1 MKKYNANQTDYKN
14 PANCLQHRI
23 FLPHKKQLLAV
34 LTALCLAA
42 GLPET
47 NVLAASSASGQ
58 DYVKNENVYARLG
71 ASGTSSDAY
80 VVNAFDVKNSSDITD
95 YGSYSE
101 VKNLTDL
108 SLLEHTA
115 DSTRISAETGK
126 FYYQGALEEAEL
138 PWLFSIQYQLDG
150 NKITPEDLGGND
162 GSLKISLNVRKNPK
176 AKDIFYENYVMQIS
190 LTLDGEK
197 CTDIVAP
204 DASIADAGANRQ
216 LTFTL
221 MPKTDAAYTIEADV
235 TDFTMSGFSIAAVP
249 YSMNIDTEG
258 LGTDELTGQ
267 FSELTD
273 AVAQLND
280 GTKKLS
286 DGIRELNNGGNSLL
300 EGSSQMKNGLAA
312 LSGSST
318 DLTDASYQIGSSLDL
333 ISRQLDAADFSSM
346 DSLTAL
352 PAALDQL
359 GGALAQM
366 KGGLAQLNGG
376 FSQSFAALDT
386 AVAAAAVEAPT
397 ESEMA
402 ALQTAA
408 AANPEIASASR
419 KLLAAY
425 QNLMILRETYAAV
438 KPGFEAITTSLDPNN
453 TASVIAGLDTVTG
466 SLHTMSTS
474 MSASLEGVDLSSM
487 LGQLK
492 TGLTQL
498 TAGYAEFHKGLTAY
512 TDGVSAL
519 SEGYTQ
525 YDDGLRT
532 YLNGV
537 GELDNGSGELA
548 DGMQEFSDG
557 VGDMPDQMQTTI
569 DEMMEQYSS
578 SDFDAVSFVDTRNE
592 NINSV
597 QFILSTDGVELPKEA
612 AEPEPEKEEGFFDR
626 LKNLF
631 S

>member
-34 LTALCLAA
+34 LTALCLAT

-58 DYVKNENVYARLG
+58 DYVKNENVYARLD

-80 VVNAFDVKNSSDITD
+80 VINAFDVKNSSDITD

-280 GTKKLS
+280 GTQKLS

-300 EGSSQMKNGLAA
+300 EGSSHIK
-312 LSGSST
+312 
-318 DLTDASYQIGSSLDL
+318 
-333 ISRQLDAADFSSM
+333 
-346 DSLTAL
+346 
-352 PAALDQL
+352 
-359 GGALAQM
+359 
-366 KGGLAQLNGG
+366 
-376 FSQSFAALDT
+376 
-386 AVAAAAVEAPT
+386 
-397 ESEMA
+397 
-402 ALQTAA
+402 
-408 AANPEIASASR
+408 
-419 KLLAAY
+419 
-425 QNLMILRETYAAV
+425 
-438 KPGFEAITTSLDPNN
+438 
-453 TASVIAGLDTVTG
+453 
-466 SLHTMSTS
+466 
-474 MSASLEGVDLSSM
+474 EGVDLSSM

-512 TDGVSAL
+512 TDGVSAF

-578 SDFDAVSFVDTRNE
+578 SDFDVVSFVDTRNE